1 MARFAE
7 AAARLAGLTGALLG
21 WRPDEFWRATPEELA
36 GVLAALTGDDGDGGA
51 PLDGAALE
59 RLRAMF
65 PDG

>member
-7 AAARLAGLTGALLG
+7 AAARLAGVAAVLLG
-21 WRPDEFWRATPEELA
+21 WRPDEFWQATPEELA
-36 GVLAALTGDDGDGGA
+36 GVLAALAGDEVAPVDG
-51 PLDGAALE
+51 LALE

>member
-7 AAARLAGLTGALLG
+7 AAARLAGVAAVLLG

-36 GVLAALTGDDGDGGA
+36 GVLTALAGEEAA
-51 PLDGAALE
+51 PVEAAAIE
-59 RLRAMF
+59 RLRGMF